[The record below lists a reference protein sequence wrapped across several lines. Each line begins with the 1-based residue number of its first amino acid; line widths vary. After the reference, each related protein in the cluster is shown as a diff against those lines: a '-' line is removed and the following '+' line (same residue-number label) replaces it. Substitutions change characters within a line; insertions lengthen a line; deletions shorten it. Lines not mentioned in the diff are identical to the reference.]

1 MPALPDIY
9 LCLTVSL
16 LPFLLILVMTKTNLL
31 KPCYLEQQHGKNL
44 GVKDTR
50 PVCKDATRR
59 NAVSDRR
66 EGDEQSS
73 LEDEKTSP
81 SSTNRAERVASSMPI
96 STWLSPTPFS
106 GLYCRALVILFGFA
120 FWRTLSYSVSI
131 SIASSSNQLNNVNS
145 VPHSGS
151 RCNSSF
157 CYSISLNFRKPEGLL
172 PTFSPQTTGMISS
185 VLKSCK
191 KDNTKS
197 HWDEMPNGRRYE
209 MMCSDTF
216 IQNSAEVNVDGG
228 RATGSCLAECI
239 SDNSVC
245 EGVLFLI
252 DRPFERRCFFQHN
265 NQRPAFEA
273 SERVL
278 GARLIKD

>member
-44 GVKDTR
+44 GMKDTR

-66 EGDEQSS
+66 EGDEKSAPQSS
-73 LEDEKTSP
+73 LEDEKTGP
-81 SSTNRAERVASSMPI
+81 SSTNRAERVATSLPI
-96 STWLSPTPFS
+96 STWLSPTQFS
-106 GLYCRALVILFGFA
+106 GLYCRAFVILFGFA

-131 SIASSSNQLNNVNS
+131 SIASSSNQLSNVNS
-145 VPHSGS
+145 VAHSEF

-172 PTFSPQTTGMISS
+172 PTFSPQTTSMISS

-191 KDNTKS
+191 KDNTSYICCSTFLSACGWSKRG
-197 HWDEMPNGRRYE
+197 MP
-209 MMCSDTF
+209 
-216 IQNSAEVNVDGG
+216 
-228 RATGSCLAECI
+228 
-239 SDNSVC
+239 
-245 EGVLFLI
+245 
-252 DRPFERRCFFQHN
+252 
-265 NQRPAFEA
+265 
-273 SERVL
+273 
-278 GARLIKD
+278 K